1 MKRQFTAG
9 QVAKREVRYLKQ
21 RHSEIQKF
29 WVGKHLEQ
37 RIDLEKDIKYYKGL
51 YEMWRE
57 RSEFEGK
64 SSQKLIN
71 HNVEQRAEIMKLTQA
86 NNQLENR
93 IEDYE
98 KSIELNEKLLI
109 GLVEEENQEIANLKK
124 ELNKSSKWLCAVS
137 VTGLI
142 YVGINIIGYFV

>member
-1 MKRQFTAG
+1 MKRQFRAG
-9 QVAKREVRYLKQ
+9 QVAKREVRYLKK

-29 WVGKHLEQ
+29 WVGKHLEL

-64 SSQKLIN
+64 SNQKLIN

-98 KSIELNEKLLI
+98 KSIELNEKLLF
-109 GLVEEENQEIANLKK
+109 GLIEEENQEITNLKK
-124 ELNKSSKWLCAVS
+124 ELNKSSKWLGAVS
-137 VTGLI
+137 VIGLV
-142 YVGINIIGYFV
+142 YVGVNIIGYFV